1 MDINLV
7 RSLLSAL
14 VFAAFV
20 GILWW
25 AYTPRRKRRF
35 DDAALSIF
43 EDGEHFEGGNQ

>member
-7 RSLLSAL
+7 RSLLSAV

-25 AYTPRRKRRF
+25 AYTPRRKRGF
-35 DDAALSIF
+35 DDAARSIF
-43 EDGEHFEGGNQ
+43 EDADQ